1 MQHSGKEN
9 GMEIFYIFALYT
21 LVSVHMKKLR
31 KFHLNYEYFFFNT
44 AGHEAVW
51 HGHVVIL
58 FSSYHEENE
67 CIAKCE
73 SSLSSDESQQDT
85 TPWLSLKRR
94 RMDGMYFSLPER
106 KYS

>member
-1 MQHSGKEN
+1 MN
-9 GMEIFYIFALYT
+9 IFFL
-21 LVSVHMKKLR
+21 
-31 KFHLNYEYFFFNT
+31 NT

-51 HGHVVIL
+51 HGHVDII
-58 FSSYHEENE
+58 FSSHHEENE

-85 TPWLSLKRR
+85 DPWLSLKRR
-94 RMDGMYFSLPER
+94 RMYCVYFSLTES